1 MFNHSK
7 AKQKTHYHIFTATFK
22 PVLTHTH
29 KQNQHFIYGCTG
41 GLLRVHIF

>member
-29 KQNQHFIYGCTG
+29 TTKTNILSMAVQVGC
-41 GLLRVHIF
+41 